1 MGYKRAKNKMKKL
14 LLVLPL
20 LLFASMMY
28 AGCYYVEGEI
38 VTYKEHYDENKRF
51 LYQEQEG
58 VQIYKEYIEASDRD
72 SAKRKA
78 MSECQ
83 SMCYATDSNPQKIT
97 DSNGNVIGYYRL
109 VRKTNITTCYE
120 ANYGCD

>member
-1 MGYKRAKNKMKKL
+1 MKKL

-28 AGCYYVEGEI
+28 AGCYYVEGRI
-38 VTYKEHYDENKRF
+38 ITYKEYYDANKRF

-58 VQIYKEYIEASDRD
+58 EQYYQKSIEASDRD

-83 SMCYATDSNPQKIT
+83 SMCYATDSNIQKIT

-109 VRKTNITTCYE
+109 VRKTSITNCYE
-120 ANYGCD
+120 SRYGCD

>member
-28 AGCYYVEGEI
+28 ARCYYVAGEI
-38 VTYKEHYDENKRF
+38 VTYKEHYDGNKRF

-58 VQIYKEYIEASDRD
+58 VQRYQEYIEASDRD

-120 ANYGCD
+120 ENGCD

>member
-28 AGCYYVEGEI
+28 AGCYYVAGEI
-38 VTYKEHYDENKRF
+38 VTYKEHYDKNKRF

-58 VQIYKEYIEASDRD
+58 VQRYQEYIEASDRD